1 MANKWNVWALTWA
14 WATANLTWANAPI
27 FNNSW
32 VFSNPITQTN
42 QNSWIWFTYKST
54 NNSYQ
59 GNYTT
64 YNKNYP
70 WFDKNDYEIL
80 ERMAAKSGKTGQAKK
95 DLMDELYMQ
104 YYEQVVNKHQL
115 DDRSQVIKEQ
125 AFSTKD
131 YQWNDKKVQKTKV
144 KLADLSQKA
153 KKKFWIDATVSDEDI
168 INSMTNSIPNWWEL
182 LENYINNWDKEYLYA
197 VWLEDDTILN
207 RAWDVATDIV
217 WWAYDSVTS
226 LPRMA
231 GKWIANA
238 IWWTA
243 KQLWADENKVDRLV
257 QSYKDY
263 LDNEMSWKAIGANTD
278 SFAYQ
283 ATKTVWDL
291 TQVAAWEWLL
301 KWAIQGTAKW
311 GQLLNYLKN
320 APTWQKM
327 VAWWVEWAWDM
338 ALYSIVAE
346 NKLPTMEEEWV
357 WATIGSIIPWAWAL
371 YKAGKPFVKKA
382 LNKTASQLQLSWL
395 LNPAKLNT
403 IKNNLISEWTDLAT
417 AWLKGWTAEDVWTWM
432 IERWFNW
439 DKEKIITD
447 LWEYAKKSHK
457 LKREVLWASE
467 SLHDVESA
475 KKSLQIIRDTIE
487 DVPWL
492 ENRLKR
498 VDELLSK
505 EQHTLAELD
514 EIKSILDDTKN
525 LYTTVWNPKAWAV
538 NEWLIKVRQDLRKY
552 IEDAA
557 EKEWLG
563 NIKMLNNET
572 QIAKWLQDW
581 ISRKD
586 SADAAREMLS
596 VFSKSAIGW
605 AAWYNVWPFD
615 SDTIEW
621 KIWNVILWALAWKYL
636 FSTASKT
643 KLASLINKMSWWSK
657 KELSRLVAWD
667 LEAIKLTNKTKK
679 ELENLFKEVEASQN
693 VPTEMTPEEWE
704 ALYKKY
710 SYSDL
715 PALEFKEWIVDDA
728 GKTILAWDSEK
739 IISTPSWTNLRE
751 WKIWELPTKNV
762 NYVDNVVES
771 NVDDLAW
778 FTQQEKNAL
787 GAKMQDWVTTVKDN
801 LDKRINNPDK
811 YELFSY
817 KEYNGNSKEVTKRSF
832 LNKETW
838 KELELWPIEEK
849 YVLSKTW
856 KKSIN
861 ENFVD
866 NAAGQTKWINE
877 NISKTTISED
887 ASDLLPLNERV
898 WGDDLLNA
906 EDLIDEIK
914 SVWAKVDEN
923 WYVTVYHQT
932 TPKAAEQ
939 IRKTGKMSWKENWI
953 FFSTSKDATQAEW
966 RWTVKLEF
974 KIPAEK
980 LQLDDIFTNNADVK
994 ISSKV
999 WEQVDISKYLVKNIW
1014 RK

>member
-54 NNSYQ
+54 NNSYK

-153 KKKFWIDATVSDEDI
+153 KKKFWIDATVSEEDI
-168 INSMTNSIPNWWEL
+168 YNSMTNSIPNWWEL

-197 VWLEDDTILN
+197 AWLEDDTFLN

-291 TQVAAWEWLL
+291 TQVAAWEWALR
-301 KWAIQGTAKW
+301 WAIQWTAKW

-338 ALYSIVAE
+338 TLYSIVAD
-346 NKLPTMEEEWV
+346 NKLPTAWETWV
-357 WATIGSIIPWAWAL
+357 WAVIGSVIPWAWAL

-498 VDELLSK
+498 VDELLGK

-667 LEAIKLTNKTKK
+667 LEAIKLSNKTKK
-679 ELENLFKEVEASQN
+679 ELENLFKEVEASQS

-739 IISTPSWTNLRE
+739 IIGTPSWTNLRE

-762 NYVDNVVES
+762 NY
-771 NVDDLAW
+771 
-778 FTQQEKNAL
+778 
-787 GAKMQDWVTTVKDN
+787 
-801 LDKRINNPDK
+801 I
-811 YELFSY
+811 
-817 KEYNGNSKEVTKRSF
+817 
-832 LNKETW
+832 
-838 KELELWPIEEK
+838 
-849 YVLSKTW
+849 
-856 KKSIN
+856 
-861 ENFVD
+861 D

-877 NISKTTISED
+877 GISKTTISED

-994 ISSKV
+994 ISSKA